1 MSARDIAARIMT
13 PKEIQILHQA
23 CIAAGVDASKIQPDN
38 PFKKSGGTAAIL
50 QAAVSQ
56 IDPAQ
61 AARWRVGAGHGL
73 SLATMAE
80 MQSGQQLSDSAMQ
93 DLWEHDAA
101 FVADTIKQRQ
111 QAEEQTL
118 AMFEAESDRMRRARE
133 GDAAVD
139 FQNAKNAAEE
149 EARAESM
156 KRHQELQQ
164 RIQQKQVQSAQLA
177 GRLIN

>member
-23 CIAAGVDASKIQPDN
+23 CVAAGVDASKIQPDN
-38 PFKKSGGTAAIL
+38 PFKKSGGTAQML
-50 QAAVSQ
+50 QAAVSE

-73 SLATMAE
+73 LLATMAE

-93 DLWEHDAA
+93 DLWDHDSA

-118 AMFEAESDRMRRARE
+118 AMFEAESDRLRRARYGDKAVDAQIE
-133 GDAAVD
+133 KDAAD
-139 FQNAKNAAEE
+139 E
-149 EARAESM
+149 EARAQSA
-156 KRHQELQQ
+156 KHAQEMEARIQQQ
-164 RIQQKQVQSAQLA
+164 RIQSANLA